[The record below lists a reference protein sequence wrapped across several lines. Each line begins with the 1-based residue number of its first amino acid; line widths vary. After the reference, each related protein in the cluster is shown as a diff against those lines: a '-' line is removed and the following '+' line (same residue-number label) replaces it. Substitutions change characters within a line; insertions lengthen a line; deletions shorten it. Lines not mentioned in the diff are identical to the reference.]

1 MAREWDSF
9 LLAADEWI
17 INYSLPPM
25 MLHSVKLFSIGHAL
39 ELYMKAT
46 YTKLS
51 GEIDE
56 AIGFRHDIP
65 GIWAACRGRDPGFLP
80 QYQLR
85 ESVLARDLLSVEGY
99 SQLAKDD
106 LLEFLHNQELYV
118 VAKYLGDLKYLGA
131 PLKKI
136 KGAYALGYSFP
147 NPRWISLFGALRGY
161 LGHPSEN
168 KADLIRHHIENGD
181 LPVSSV
187 EYLRDLL
194 KN

>member
-1 MAREWDSF
+1 MPREWDSF

-39 ELYMKAT
+39 ELYMKAA

-51 GEIDE
+51 GDIDE
-56 AIGFRHDIP
+56 AVGFRHDIP
-65 GIWAACRGRDPGFLP
+65 RIWAACRAKDPGFLP
-80 QYQLR
+80 QYELR
-85 ESVLARDLLSVEGY
+85 ESVLARDLLSVEDY
-99 SQLAKDD
+99 SQLARDD
-106 LLEFLHNQELYV
+106 LLEFLQNQELYV

-136 KGAYALGYSFP
+136 KGAYALGYTFP
-147 NPRWISLFGALRGY
+147 NPRWIGLFRALREY
-161 LGHPSEN
+161 LGHPSEH
-168 KADLIRHHIENGD
+168 KTDLIRHHIENGF
-181 LPVSSV
+181 LSEISV
-187 EYLRDLL
+187 EYLRNLL